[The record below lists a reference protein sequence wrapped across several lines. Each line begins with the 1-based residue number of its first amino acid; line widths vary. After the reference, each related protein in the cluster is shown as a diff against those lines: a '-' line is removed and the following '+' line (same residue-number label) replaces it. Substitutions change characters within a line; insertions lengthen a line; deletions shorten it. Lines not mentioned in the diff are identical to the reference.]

1 MSGGVIRTA
10 PERGENRPQGVR
22 RRTGWGSPDLC
33 PVGVFEGRSFFALKG
48 RVLSAQGEERSDDA
62 LGDMAPILPTLQ
74 GSFTAGLNDPCRVGR
89 KNTTPTQGIA
99 ALALG

>member
-1 MSGGVIRTA
+1 MIRQPA
-10 PERGENRPQGVR
+10 MLGVR
-22 RRTGWGSPDLC
+22 EDFDPE
-33 PVGVFEGRSFFALKG
+33 GV
-48 RVLSAQGEERSDDA
+48 VLSTQGEERSDDA